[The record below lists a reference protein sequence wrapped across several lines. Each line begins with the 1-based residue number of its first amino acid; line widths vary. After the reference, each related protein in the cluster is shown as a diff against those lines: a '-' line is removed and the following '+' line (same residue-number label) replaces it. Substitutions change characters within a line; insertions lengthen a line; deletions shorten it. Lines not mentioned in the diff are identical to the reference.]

1 MMNLANH
8 ETNRGT
14 QRRSTIVQVSRI
26 IYLLLA
32 GLFAGGIAIQ
42 VFLAGAGVL
51 VNPSYFAMH
60 RTFAHILEMFPLLM
74 VIVGLIARLPWKL
87 VGLTALLFVLF
98 MLQYFFLYGVAA
110 ATGIVMLRAFHAV
123 NALAMFW
130 AALYLFGST
139 RKLLRVAPS
148 VAQQSP
154 TPSIA

>member
-1 MMNLANH
+1 MTSLTDPG
-8 ETNRGT
+8 TNPDPR
-14 QRRSTIVQVSRI
+14 RRSPIVHVSRI

-51 VNPSYFAMH
+51 VNPSYFVMH
-60 RTFAHILEMFPLLM
+60 TTFGHILELFPLLLL
-74 VIVGLIARLPWKL
+74 IVGLVARLPWRL
-87 VGLTALLFVLF
+87 LGLTALLFVLF
-98 MLQYFFLYGVAA
+98 MLQYFFLYGVASV
-110 ATGIVMLRAFHAV
+110 TGLVVLRAFHAV

-139 RKLLRVAPS
+139 RKLLRAAPPVAH
-148 VAQQSP
+148 QSP

>member
-1 MMNLANH
+1 MTNLADH
-8 ETNRGT
+8 ATSPGP
-14 QRRSTIVQVSRI
+14 QRRSTVVQVSRI

-60 RTFAHILEMFPLLM
+60 TTFGHILEMFPLLM
-74 VIVGLIARLPWKL
+74 LIVGLIARLPWRL

-98 MLQYFFLYGVAA
+98 MLQYFFLYGIAA

-139 RKLLRVAPS
+139 RKLLRAAP
-148 VAQQSP
+148 ALGQQAP

>member
-1 MMNLANH
+1 MTNLADHAANPSI
-8 ETNRGT
+8 
-14 QRRSTIVQVSRI
+14 QRRSTVVQVCRI
-26 IYLLLA
+26 IYLVLA

-42 VFLAGAGVL
+42 VFFAGAGVL

-60 RTFAHILEMFPLLM
+60 STFAHILEIFPLLM
-74 VIVGLIARLPWKL
+74 LIVGLVARLPWRQ

-130 AALYLFGST
+130 ATLYLFGST
-139 RKLLRVAPS
+139 RKLLRAASS
-148 VAQQSP
+148 VGQQAP

>member
-1 MMNLANH
+1 MTNLADH
-8 ETNRGT
+8 APSRGT
-14 QRRSTIVQVSRI
+14 QRRSTVAHVSRI

-32 GLFAGGIAIQ
+32 GLFAGGIGIQ

-60 RTFAHILEMFPLLM
+60 ASFAHILELFPLLM
-74 VIVGLIARLPWKL
+74 VIVALVARLPWRQ

-139 RKLLRVAPS
+139 RKLLRATSP

-154 TPSIA
+154 APSIA